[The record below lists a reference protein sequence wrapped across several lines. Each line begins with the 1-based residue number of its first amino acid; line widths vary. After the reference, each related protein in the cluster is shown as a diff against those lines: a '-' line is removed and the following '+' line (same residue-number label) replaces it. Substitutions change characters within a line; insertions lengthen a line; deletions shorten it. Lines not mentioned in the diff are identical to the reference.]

1 MHGLLIKYSI
11 TFVIWNLSFYLYK
24 NDFFP
29 TIDVFGNGFL
39 PNHDKD
45 NIVFMTGIILSPK
58 AAPVLIKQPNG

>member
-1 MHGLLIKYSI
+1 MI
-11 TFVIWNLSFYLYK
+11 
-24 NDFFP
+24 FFP

-39 PNHDKD
+39 PNHDKN